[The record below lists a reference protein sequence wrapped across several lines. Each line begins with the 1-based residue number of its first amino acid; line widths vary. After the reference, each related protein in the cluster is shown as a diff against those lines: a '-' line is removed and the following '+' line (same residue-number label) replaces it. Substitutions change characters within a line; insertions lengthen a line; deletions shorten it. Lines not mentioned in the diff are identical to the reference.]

1 MVEISKDDPVKIE
14 ETSDVEQSLLRG
26 KMKERGR
33 HMADYDGEGQVHT
46 QPVQTQLFGKKIHH
60 FGKPIMQQNKTKKMV
75 VRMCQQDI
83 FLTLTKKRNIGVS
96 TIFLGRSKLTYFMNY

>member
-26 KMKERGR
+26 KMKEIGG

-46 QPVQTQLFGKKIHH
+46 QPVLTQLFWKIHQ
-60 FGKPIMQQNKTKKMV
+60 FGKPIMQQNKTKKWLWECV
-75 VRMCQQDI
+75 NKI
-83 FLTLTKKRNIGVS
+83 YS
-96 TIFLGRSKLTYFMNY
+96 